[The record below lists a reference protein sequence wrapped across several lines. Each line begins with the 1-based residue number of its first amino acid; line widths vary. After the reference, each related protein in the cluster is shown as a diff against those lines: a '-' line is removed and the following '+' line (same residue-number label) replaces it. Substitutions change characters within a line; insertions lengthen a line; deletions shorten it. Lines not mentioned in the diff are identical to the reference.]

1 VKVRA
6 AEALV
11 HCLEKEKV
19 ELIFGYPGGAILP
32 VYDALYRSGI
42 RHVLV
47 RHEQCAVHAASGYA
61 RVTGRVGVAMATS
74 GPGAT
79 NLVTGIATA
88 YMDSVPVVVI
98 TGQVPTNQVGTD
110 AFQEV
115 DITGITMPITKH
127 NYLVTDARQVP
138 RVIREAFH
146 IAGTGRPG
154 PVLVDLPRDVQ
165 NAEIEFCYPET
176 LTLRGYKPV
185 YRGHPNQIQQAAQM
199 IRESRRPVIYAG
211 GGVIVSDAADE
222 LRALA
227 ETIGAPVTNTLMG
240 LGSFPGDHPL
250 FLGMLGLHGTKYANL
265 AVTHCD
271 LLIALGARFDDRVTG
286 KIAGFAPE
294 AKIIHIDIDPAEIGK
309 NVRIHLPIVGDVKEI
324 LRALLPLVPRVA
336 RPEWLAQ
343 IEAWKREYPLRYAE
357 TEGRVKPQFLVEKLE
372 ELTRGNAIVV
382 TDVGQHQM
390 WVAQYYRF
398 REPRSLISSGGLG
411 TMGYG
416 LPAAVGAQM
425 GRPDRTV
432 VLVTG
437 DGSFQMTMAELGT
450 VAEQQLPLKIIIMNN
465 QRLGMV
471 RQLQEFYYGRRYMAV
486 DFTFALDFARLAE
499 VYGIRGYTV
508 ETNREA
514 ADLLPE
520 VLPAPEAVLVNCLIE
535 PEENVLP
542 MVLAGQSL
550 AEAVDRGPEG

>member
-1 VKVRA
+1 MKVRA

-11 HCLEKEKV
+11 RCLEREKV
-19 ELIFGYPGGAILP
+19 DLIFGYPGGAILP

-42 RHVLV
+42 KHVLV

-79 NLVTGIATA
+79 NLVTGVATA

-98 TGQVPTNQVGTD
+98 TGQVPTDQVGTD

-115 DITGITMPITKH
+115 DITGITMPVTKH
-127 NYLVTDARQVP
+127 NYLVTDAREVP
-138 RVIREAFH
+138 RVVREAFH

-154 PVLVDLPRDVQ
+154 PVLIDLPRDVQ
-165 NAEIEFCYPET
+165 NAEIEFRYPET
-176 LTLRGYKPV
+176 VALRGYRPV
-185 YRGHPNQIQQAAQM
+185 YRGHPSQIQQAAQM
-199 IRESRRPVIYAG
+199 IRESQRPVIYAG
-211 GGVIVSDAADE
+211 GGVITSNAAEE

-286 KIAGFAPE
+286 KIEGFAPQ
-294 AKIIHIDIDPAEIGK
+294 ARIIHVDIDPAEIGK

-324 LRALLPLVPRVA
+324 LRALLPLVPRA
-336 RPEWLAQ
+336 TRPEWLAQ

-437 DGSFQMTMAELGT
+437 DGSLQMTLAELGT

-542 MVLAGQSL
+542 MVPAGRTL
-550 AEAVDRGPEG
+550 AETVDRGPEG

>member
-1 VKVRA
+1 MKVRA

-19 ELIFGYPGGAILP
+19 ELIFGHPGGAILP

-42 RHVLV
+42 KHVLV

-127 NYLVTDARQVP
+127 NYLVTDARHVP
-138 RVIREAFH
+138 RVVREAFH

-154 PVLVDLPRDVQ
+154 PVLIDLPRDVQ
-165 NAEIEFCYPET
+165 NAEIEFRYPESVS
-176 LTLRGYKPV
+176 LRGYKPV

-211 GGVIVSDAADE
+211 GGVITSEAAEE

-240 LGSFPGDHPL
+240 LGSFPEDHPL

-398 REPRSLISSGGLG
+398 REPRSFISSGGLG

-514 ADLLPE
+514 EDLLAE